1 MKPTKE
7 PGLNM
12 KIKSSKTIFKSMEKA
27 PGVPFL
33 KQLLSLHPSMWSL
46 IAGRLPGRT
55 DNEVKNYWNTHLKRK
70 LMQMGIDPKTH
81 RIRHTTGPAISLLS
95 DNQKRNSATEEDNNP
110 VLDSMG
116 GPESYAVSGLPDLNL

>member
-1 MKPTKE
+1 MAFFARSTLDPTCL
-7 PGLNM
+7 PPNLDSDQFSGDGWNL
-12 KIKSSKTIFKSMEKA
+12 
-27 PGVPFL
+27 VR
-33 KQLLSLHPSMWSL
+33 WSL

-95 DNQKRNSATEEDNNP
+95 DNQKCNSATEEDNNP
-110 VLDSMG
+110 VLDSMS